1 MSSTISIGRNIY
13 RLRKEAHLTQDD
25 LAAYLNVTKASVSKW
40 ETGQSYPDI
49 ELLPRIA
56 TYFSTSVD
64 DLMGY
69 EPQMGRAAIAR
80 ECARLRKAFA
90 TGPFA
95 DAHEQCRQLVRD
107 YYSCYPLLAQIA
119 VLYLNHAN
127 LVEGSEREA
136 IVSEAIELCR
146 RVRRNSESS
155 ADIKLAELAEA
166 NFLIAIGKP
175 QAAVEALGET
185 LDFDMGA
192 DILLASAY
200 GALGQADEADKA
212 LQGALFQSLVL
223 SLNRLAQ
230 LGMLWTNDPDKLGV
244 AHERALALMDAFE
257 MEGIYLNA
265 AAIHLMF
272 ATAYVMGGNAE
283 RALDCLDDYER
294 AVRCLEFPLEL
305 HGDAFFDKAQ
315 AWLEDVNIIGT
326 SGPREDT
333 LVRKSLV
340 ESVSANPAF
349 AVLADEPRFKRIVKS
364 LEAIARQT

>member
-1 MSSTISIGRNIY
+1 M
-13 RLRKEAHLTQDD
+13 
-25 LAAYLNVTKASVSKW
+25 
-40 ETGQSYPDI
+40 
-49 ELLPRIA
+49 
-56 TYFSTSVD
+56 
-64 DLMGY
+64 
-69 EPQMGRAAIAR
+69 
-80 ECARLRKAFA
+80 
-90 TGPFA
+90 
-95 DAHEQCRQLVRD
+95 
-107 YYSCYPLLAQIA
+107 
-119 VLYLNHAN
+119 
-127 LVEGSEREA
+127 
-136 IVSEAIELCR
+136 
-146 RVRRNSESS
+146 
-155 ADIKLAELAEA
+155 
-166 NFLIAIGKP
+166 
-175 QAAVEALGET
+175 
-185 LDFDMGA
+185 
-192 DILLASAY
+192 
-200 GALGQADEADKA
+200 
-212 LQGALFQSLVL
+212 L

-326 SGPREDT
+326 SGPREDA

-349 AVLADEPRFKRIVKS
+349 AALADEPQHRPAGAGRPSAGPALERGRAVVRGKRAAVDRLHRALGDVVPVVDAVRQHAEDEHRLRRGRVRGGVRRRSGEREEKEGKEEE
-364 LEAIARQT
+364 EAGHGCVEKAQG